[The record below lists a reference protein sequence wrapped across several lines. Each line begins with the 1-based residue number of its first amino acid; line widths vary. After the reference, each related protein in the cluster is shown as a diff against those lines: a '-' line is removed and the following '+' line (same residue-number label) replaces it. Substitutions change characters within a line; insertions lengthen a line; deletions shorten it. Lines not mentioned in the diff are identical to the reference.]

1 MIHLFIRQ
9 MNWIWGLT
17 DGYRWKIM
25 GSMGLDVL
33 ALLFGLLFIYESRR
47 AVDMAAHTLSGSLEL
62 SLCLIAGS
70 LLLGILVSQLSSWIS
85 ERVKIQM
92 TVSLQNS
99 LVAIQMH
106 TIWTHTKKWHTGDLM
121 TRLHADV
128 LEVVQMV
135 VVTFPSVCVT
145 GVRMVASW
153 GLLWM
158 MDSVLAWMILAIS
171 PLFLFSKIYY
181 RKMKRLNRE
190 VKEMESQLGIVLQ
203 ENLKQRLLVRALRM
217 WRIRYEKYESVQR
230 LIEMRKKK
238 LLHFSAYT
246 QFALK
251 CTFNGG
257 YLLAFMWGI
266 FRLHAGMITF
276 GTLTA
281 FLQLVSRV
289 QAPVL
294 NIVSFV
300 PAFIRCRT
308 SLERLMELY
317 EEEYE
322 ANEPSRRI
330 PFLRSVEFWDVTFS
344 YEDRK
349 VIKGL
354 TAEMCAGVP
363 TAVVGTT
370 GKGKTTLIRLM
381 LALVCPEDGGLFLRA
396 DSGCVPVSVATR
408 VNFSYVPQGNTLF
421 CGTLRENLTVVQ
433 PPPTEEQIREAL
445 EVACAEFVYTLPSGI
460 DTMVGE
466 AGYGLSEGQAQRIAI
481 ARALLCEGD
490 VWLFDESTSSLDR
503 DTSDRLIRNLM
514 RVGREKIIIFVTH
527 DSRLIESCPQVI
539 RLDK

>member
-1 MIHLFIRQ
+1 MIHLFVRQ

-17 DGYRWKIM
+17 DGYRWRIM
-25 GSMGLDVL
+25 GSMGLDML
-33 ALLFGLLFIYESRR
+33 SSLFGLLFIYESRR
-47 AVDMAAHTLSGSLEL
+47 AVDMATHTLSGSLKL

-70 LLLGILVSQLSSWIS
+70 LLLGILVGQWASWIS
-85 ERVKIQM
+85 EQIKIQM
-92 TVSLQNS
+92 IVRLQNS
-99 LVAIQMH
+99 LVATQMH
-106 TIWTHTKKWHTGDLM
+106 TVWTHTKKWHTGDLLI
-121 TRLHADV
+121 RLHTDV
-128 LEVVQMV
+128 IEVVQMV

-145 GVRMVASW
+145 GGRMMASW

-171 PLFLFSKIYY
+171 PLLLFSKIYY
-181 RKMKRLNRE
+181 HRMKRLNRE

-217 WRIRYEKYESVQR
+217 WRMRYEKYESVQR
-230 LIEMRKKK
+230 LIEIRKKK
-238 LLHFSAYT
+238 LLHFSVCT
-246 QFALK
+246 QLTLK

-266 FRLHAGMITF
+266 FRLHAGIITF

-289 QAPVL
+289 QTPVL

-317 EEEYE
+317 EEECE
-322 ANEPSRRI
+322 ADELPRRI
-330 PFLRSVEFWDVTFS
+330 SFLRRIEFCDVTFS

-354 TAEMCAGVP
+354 NVEMCVGAP

-381 LALVCPEDGGLFLRA
+381 LALVRPDSGELLLRA
-396 DSGCVPVSVATR
+396 DSGAVSVSVATR

-421 CGTLRENLTVVQ
+421 CGTLRENLIVVQ
-433 PPPTEEQIREAL
+433 PPPTDEQIREAL

-460 DTMVGE
+460 DTLVGE

-490 VWLFDESTSSLDR
+490 IWLFDEATSSLDR

-527 DSRLIESCPQVI
+527 DSRLIEDCPQVI
-539 RLDK
+539 KLDK